1 MYLQSL
7 IGLVF
12 KFSVIRRMIKL
23 AAGGLLGLAVLGWVV
38 EHCKPRDNE
47 VVVHVMEPDVDVTI
61 GNQTFQIEGRR
72 FDPIVCHP
80 APGGHP
86 ARIGG
91 PGSILFEGSVGV
103 RRWGEVVRTG
113 WDPERL
119 RKDPVSPSPPRG
131 QGQGCAQGT
140 RPSCS
145 IRTGSR

>member
-12 KFSVIRRMIKL
+12 KFSIIHRMIKL

-38 EHCKPRDNE
+38 EHCEPRDNE

-72 FDPIVCHP
+72 FDPIVCYLSPGWHP
-80 APGGHP
+80 LVM
-86 ARIGG
+86 RRRDR
-91 PGSILFEGSVGV
+91 ILFEESFEVP
-103 RRWGEVVRTG
+103 RGENVVRTA

-119 RKDPVSPSPPRG
+119 REDQLSLGQQRG
-131 QGQGCAQGT
+131 QGQKRHA
-140 RPSCS
+140 RH
-145 IRTGSR
+145 